1 MNVHVQR
8 FQLLVNLKRTH
19 LKLKVE
25 PITGAARNRLV
36 VKFLAVPFSL
46 SKRPKKTEQVT
57 MLIKLIEQSREFN
70 F

>member
-36 VKFLAVPFSL
+36 VKFLAVPCSSLFL

-57 MLIKLIEQSREFN
+57 MLIKLI
-70 F
+70 

>member
-25 PITGAARNRLV
+25 PITGAVRNRLV
-36 VKFLAVPFSL
+36 VKFLAVPFFV
-46 SKRPKKTEQVT
+46 KTSEKDRT
-57 MLIKLIEQSREFN
+57 GYYAD
-70 F
+70 